1 MEWKK
6 KVERAYLYTQDK
18 ILMIQNY
25 RNGLRSKFLCSTYV
39 YSTCS
44 EHGNRTIITILI
56 VVLLVYCVRAVSVSV
71 SNFDLWTIEKRIKY
85 TKLIINYEKKA
96 GSFRSNRSIEIWG
109 FNFLKSFD
117 YHSTFRSIFVLWI
130 PLLGSGFDEIFVLV
144 CFYFHFLSCFFN

>member
-1 MEWKK
+1 METVWG
-6 KVERAYLYTQDK
+6 
-18 ILMIQNY
+18 QN
-25 RNGLRSKFLCSTYV
+25 LCSTYV

-44 EHGNRTIITILI
+44 EHGNRTIITILT
-56 VVLLVYCVRAVSVSV
+56 VVLLVYCVWAVSVSV

-96 GSFRSNRSIEIWG
+96 GSFRSNCSIEIWG

-130 PLLGSGFDEIFVLV
+130 PLLGSGFDEIFVRCSGL
-144 CFYFHFLSCFFN
+144 FLFSFLSCFFFFQLEIQFFCVHLHIHI